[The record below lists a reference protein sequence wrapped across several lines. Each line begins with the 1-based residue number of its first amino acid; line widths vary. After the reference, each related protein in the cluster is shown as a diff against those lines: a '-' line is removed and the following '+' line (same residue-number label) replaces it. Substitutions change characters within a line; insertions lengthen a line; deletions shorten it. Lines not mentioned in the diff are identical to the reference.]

1 MDKNKKILREIKNKI
16 EQSKTNRPTYN
27 QAIAAI
33 QVAKHHLQHALDE
46 LNNIF
51 NRENEFQLNQDIYNI
66 RKTEL
71 DNID

>member
-46 LNNIF
+46 LNNILIAKMNF
-51 NRENEFQLNQDIYNI
+51 N
-66 RKTEL
+66 
-71 DNID
+71 